1 MGLFWGVGS
10 FLNQKFTL
18 QIVDMYI
25 RTVFVPK
32 WGRGGKGQIHPFWHG
47 KASLG
52 EISPLMWGDL
62 PSLFPVERGGAGRGA
77 NGKLGGAGR
86 AEQSW
91 LFGEDSGWRG
101 GAPPPWPI
109 SRPSPCPSRCRT
121 SLKEWSHNCQ
131 RSSSLFDHL
140 ATIFISIINVIS
152 IFVTLWKYDFKS
164 IMKWGQ
170 GALTE
175 IENEFIQFLTW
186 FAGYSI
192 NEEYFVLDLQD
203 SHFMIW
209 FERYSINLLTCLH
222 CAFSY
227 TFSPLCI
234 FKNVSKTT

>member
-101 GAPPPWPI
+101 
-109 SRPSPCPSRCRT
+109 
-121 SLKEWSHNCQ
+121 
-131 RSSSLFDHL
+131 SSSPLAHL
-140 ATIFISIINVIS
+140 PPLSLSFALSDKPQRMESQLPALVIFIWSSCHN
-152 IFVTLWKYDFKS
+152 FHFHHQRDKYLRNTLK
-164 IMKWGQ
+164 
-170 GALTE
+170 
-175 IENEFIQFLTW
+175 
-186 FAGYSI
+186 
-192 NEEYFVLDLQD
+192 
-203 SHFMIW
+203 IW
-209 FERYSINLLTCLH
+209 F
-222 CAFSY
+222 
-227 TFSPLCI
+227 
-234 FKNVSKTT
+234 